1 MNSKAGQL
9 TSPLYTST
17 MDMGSNEKQST
28 TLEVPVQGQ
37 SLVKTDQSL
46 VQSLVLKN
54 VNFGGSISEKVVIF
68 FYQTLQG

>member
-1 MNSKAGQL
+1 
-9 TSPLYTST
+9 
-17 MDMGSNEKQST
+17 MGSNEKQST